1 MFDLKTAPVTDP
13 TDIFRHR
20 DALYASDMLIV
31 ALKSLDLF
39 TQIADRPQ
47 TLETICQTFNIHK
60 RPADVLT
67 TFLVA
72 SGWLI
77 CNQGMYEVTQSAREF
92 LVKSSPWYIGPYF
105 PPTSDRPI
113 ARDLL
118 ECLRTDKPANF
129 ASRKNHDDW
138 HKAMETESFA
148 REFTDMMD
156 CRGVFLAQGLAKQL
170 QLSGR
175 KRLLD
180 VAGGSGV
187 YACSL
192 CAHHSGLEATVLE
205 KAPVDQIAR
214 KAIAER
220 GFEDRVSVVAGDLFD
235 EHWPQ
240 GYDIHLLSNVLHD
253 WNEETVKQILQS
265 SWESLE
271 DGGMVLVHDTFLNAD
286 KTGPLHVAEYSIL
299 LMHVTQGRCYSEREI
314 TDWATE
320 IGFVFD
326 KRVESG
332 AMRSALIYHKPTK

>member
-1 MFDLKTAPVTDP
+1 MFDLKTAPATDP
-13 TDIFRHR
+13 TAIFRHR

-39 TQIADRPQ
+39 TQIADHPQ
-47 TLETICQTFNIHK
+47 TLEAICQTFSINR

-72 SGWLI
+72 SGWLV
-77 CNQGMYEVTQSAREF
+77 CNQGVYSLTQSAREF
-92 LVKSSPWYIGPYF
+92 LVKGSPWYIGPYF

-148 REFTDMMD
+148 REFTEMMD

-170 QLSGR
+170 NLSGHT
-175 KRLLD
+175 RLLD

-187 YACSL
+187 YACSI
-192 CAHHSGLEATVLE
+192 CAHHHGIEATVLE
-205 KAPVDQIAR
+205 KSPVDQIAR
-214 KAIAER
+214 NAIAER
-220 GFEDRVSVVAGDLFD
+220 GFNDRVSVVAGDLFD
-235 EHWPQ
+235 ENWPH
-240 GYDIHLLSNVLHD
+240 GFDIHLLSNVLHD
-253 WNEETVKQILQS
+253 WNEGTVKQILRS
-265 SWESLE
+265 SWESLPQ
-271 DGGMVLVHDTFLNAD
+271 GGMMVVHDTFLNKD

-299 LMHVTQGRCYSEREI
+299 LMHVTQGRCYSEQEI
-314 TDWATE
+314 TDWAKE

-332 AMRSALIYHKPTK
+332 AMRSALIYRKPSK

>member
-1 MFDLKTAPVTDP
+1 MAPTTDP
-13 TDIFRHR
+13 GAIYRHR

-39 TQIADRPQ
+39 SRLADQPQ
-47 TLETICQTFNIHK
+47 TLEGICNTFNIYR

-72 SGWLI
+72 SGWLV
-77 CNQGMYEVTQSAREF
+77 CNNGLFEVTQSSREF

-105 PPTSDRPI
+105 PPCSDRPI

-118 ECLRTDKPANF
+118 ECLQTDRPANF

-138 HKAMETESFA
+138 HRAMEAESFA
-148 REFTDMMD
+148 REFTEMMD

-170 QLSGR
+170 NLQGY

-180 VAGGSGV
+180 VAGGSGI

-192 CAHHSGLEATVLE
+192 CAHHDALNATVLE
-205 KAPVDQIAR
+205 KAPVDQIAL
-214 KAIAER
+214 KAINER
-220 GFEDRVSVVAGDLFD
+220 GFEDRVSVVVGDMFAEKWPNGFD
-235 EHWPQ
+235 L
-240 GYDIHLLSNVLHD
+240 HLLSNVLHD
-253 WNEETVKQILQS
+253 WNEETVKVILQR
-265 SWESLE
+265 SWDSLAQ
-271 DGGMVLVHDTFLNAD
+271 GGLMIVHDTFLNES
-286 KTGPLHVAEYSIL
+286 KSGPLHVAEYSIL

-314 TDWATE
+314 TDWASE

-332 AMRSALIYHKPTK
+332 AMRSALIYQKTI

>member
-1 MFDLKTAPVTDP
+1 LFDLTTAPTTDP
-13 TDIFRHR
+13 SAIYRHR

-39 TQIADRPQ
+39 THIADNPQ
-47 TLETICQTFNIHK
+47 TLETICQTFSIHR

-72 SGWLI
+72 SGWLV
-77 CNQGMYEVTQSAREF
+77 CNEGVFEVSQSAREF
-92 LVKSSPWYIGPYF
+92 LVKGSPWYIGPYF

-118 ECLRTDKPANF
+118 DCLRTDKPANF

-148 REFTDMMD
+148 REFTEMMD

-170 QLSGR
+170 KLSEH

-192 CAHHSGLEATVLE
+192 CAHHHGLNATVLE

-214 KAIAER
+214 KAISER
-220 GFEDRVSVVAGDLFD
+220 GFDDRVSVVAGDLF
-235 EHWPQ
+235 ELWPTRF
-240 GYDIHLLSNVLHD
+240 DIHLLSNVLHD
-253 WNEETVKQILQS
+253 WNEETVKQILQR
-265 SWESLE
+265 SWDSLE
-271 DGGMVLVHDTFLNAD
+271 NGGMMLVHDTFLNEN

-314 TDWATE
+314 TDWASK

-326 KRVESG
+326 QRVESG
-332 AMRSALIYHKPTK
+332 AMRSALIYRKPTQ

>member
-1 MFDLKTAPVTDP
+1 MFDLTRAPTTDP
-13 TDIFRHR
+13 SAIYRHR

-39 TQIADRPQ
+39 THIADKPQ
-47 TLETICQTFNIHK
+47 TLETICQTFNIHR

-72 SGWLI
+72 SGWLV
-77 CNQGMYEVTQSAREF
+77 CNQGLFEVTQSSREF
-92 LVKSSPWYIGPYF
+92 LVKGSPWYIGPYF
-105 PPTSDRPI
+105 PPTADRPI

-118 ECLRTDKPANF
+118 ECLQTDKPANF

-148 REFTDMMD
+148 REFTEMMD
-156 CRGVFLAQGLAKQL
+156 CRGVFLAQGLAKHL
-170 QLSGR
+170 ELSGY

-192 CAHHSGLEATVLE
+192 CAHHAGLNATVLE
-205 KAPVDQIAR
+205 KSPVDQIAR
-214 KAIAER
+214 KAISER
-220 GFEDRVSVVAGDLFD
+220 GFDDRISVVAGDLF
-235 EHWPQ
+235 EHWPA
-240 GYDIHLLSNVLHD
+240 GFDIHLLSNVLHD
-253 WNEETVKQILQS
+253 WNEETVKQILQR
-265 SWESLE
+265 SWDSLE
-271 DGGMVLVHDTFLNAD
+271 NGGMMLVHDTFLNEN
-286 KTGPLHVAEYSIL
+286 KNGPLHVAEYSVL

-314 TDWATE
+314 TDWASE

-332 AMRSALIYHKPTK
+332 AIRSALIYQKAT

>member
-1 MFDLKTAPVTDP
+1 MFDLTQAPTTDP
-13 TDIFRHR
+13 IAIYRHR

-39 TQIADRPQ
+39 THLANKPQ
-47 TLETICQTFNIHK
+47 TLEEICQTFSIHR

-72 SGWLI
+72 SGWLV
-77 CNQGMYEVTQSAREF
+77 CNEGLLSVTQSAREF
-92 LVKSSPWYIGPYF
+92 LVKGSPWYIGPYF

-148 REFTDMMD
+148 REFTEMMD

-170 QLSGR
+170 DLTGR

-180 VAGGSGV
+180 IAGGSGV

-192 CAHHSGLEATVLE
+192 CAHHDGLVATVLE
-205 KAPVDQIAR
+205 KSPVDRIAR
-214 KAIAER
+214 QAISER
-220 GFEDRVSVVAGDLFD
+220 GFGERVSVVAGDLFD
-235 EHWPQ
+235 ERWPT
-240 GYDIHLLSNVLHD
+240 GFDVHLLSNVLHD
-253 WNEETVKQILQS
+253 WNEETVKQILRR
-265 SWESLE
+265 SWDSLE
-271 DGGMVLVHDTFLNAD
+271 NGGMMLVHDTFLNES

-299 LMHVTQGRCYSEREI
+299 LMHVTQGRCYSEGEI
-314 TDWATE
+314 TDWASE
-320 IGFVFD
+320 IGFVMD
-326 KRVESG
+326 QRVESG
-332 AMRSALIYHKPTK
+332 AVRSALVYHKPGA

>member
-1 MFDLKTAPVTDP
+1 LFDLTTVPTTDP
-13 TDIFRHR
+13 SSIYRHR

-39 TQIADRPQ
+39 THIAHNPQ
-47 TLETICQTFNIHK
+47 TLETICQTFSIHR

-72 SGWLI
+72 SGWLV
-77 CNQGMYEVTQSAREF
+77 CNEGVFEVSQSAREF
-92 LVKSSPWYIGPYF
+92 LVKGSPWYIGPYF

-148 REFTDMMD
+148 REFTEMMD
-156 CRGVFLAQGLAKQL
+156 CRGVFLAQVLAKQL
-170 QLSGR
+170 KLSEH

-192 CAHHSGLEATVLE
+192 CAHHDGLNATVLE

-214 KAIAER
+214 KAISER
-220 GFEDRVSVVAGDLFD
+220 GFDDRVSVVAGDLF
-235 EHWPQ
+235 EHWPA
-240 GYDIHLLSNVLHD
+240 GFDIHLLSNVLHD
-253 WNEETVKQILQS
+253 WNEETVKQILQR
-265 SWESLE
+265 SWDSLE
-271 DGGMVLVHDTFLNAD
+271 NGGMMLVHDTFLNEN

-314 TDWATE
+314 SDWALE

-326 KRVESG
+326 QRVESG
-332 AMRSALIYHKPTK
+332 AMRSALIYRKPTQ

>member
-13 TDIFRHR
+13 TAIFRHR

-39 TQIADRPQ
+39 SQIADRPQ
-47 TLETICQTFNIHK
+47 TLEAICQTFCIHS
-60 RPADVLT
+60 RPADVLM

-72 SGWLI
+72 SGWLV
-77 CNQGMYEVTQSAREF
+77 CNQGVYSVTQSAREF
-92 LVKSSPWYIGPYF
+92 LVKGSPWYIGPYF

-148 REFTDMMD
+148 REFTEMMD

-170 QLSGR
+170 NLSGHT
-175 KRLLD
+175 RLLD

-187 YACSL
+187 YACSI
-192 CAHHSGLEATVLE
+192 CAHHHGIEATVLE
-205 KAPVDQIAR
+205 KSPVDQIAR
-214 KAIAER
+214 NAITER
-220 GFEDRVSVVAGDLFD
+220 GFNDRVSVVAGDLFD
-235 EHWPQ
+235 ENWPE

-253 WNEETVKQILQS
+253 WNEGTVKQILRN
-265 SWESLE
+265 SWESLTQ
-271 DGGMVLVHDTFLNAD
+271 GGVMLVHDTFLNED

-314 TDWATE
+314 TDWAKE

-332 AMRSALIYHKPTK
+332 AMRSALIYRKTMK